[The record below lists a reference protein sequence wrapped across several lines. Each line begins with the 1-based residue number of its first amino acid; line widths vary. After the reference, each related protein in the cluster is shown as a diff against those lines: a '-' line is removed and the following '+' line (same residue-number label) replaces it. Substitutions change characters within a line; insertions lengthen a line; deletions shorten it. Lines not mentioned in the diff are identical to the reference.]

1 MSCIKNHLFC
11 LGVTAL
17 SLGWAGCQTH
27 TKVVPLSAGYE
38 AVEHPYHTLMDEP
51 KPPRISLQW
60 RGTDGAI
67 TRVWPALYSAD
78 TVIKGNIVIFA
89 AEKAYT
95 EPERVTHARL
105 FAARPSE
112 LPLDLTDEV
121 LWRWAKTNGKAFDQA
136 LQKFAGITA
145 AENAGA
151 LDVHLEFWAN
161 SEFGDTREEWPDT
174 SSLRLDWAQV
184 EAIMRAVK
192 AKGTVEKDLR
202 WHTEYIGEK
211 F

>member
-1 MSCIKNHLFC
+1 MKNSLFC
-11 LGVTAL
+11 VGVAVL

-27 TKVVPLSAGYE
+27 TKIVPLSDGYE
-38 AVEHPYHTLMDEP
+38 AVEHPYHTLIDDP
-51 KPPRISLQW
+51 PPPRIALQR
-60 RGTDGAI
+60 RGTDGVIAP
-67 TRVWPALYSAD
+67 VWPALYSAD
-78 TVIKGNIVIFA
+78 TVIKGNLVIFA

-121 LWRWAKTNGKAFDQA
+121 LWRWSKANGKAFDKT

-151 LDVHLEFWAN
+151 LELRLEFWAN
-161 SEFGDTREEWPDT
+161 PELGETRDDWPDT
-174 SSLRLDWAQV
+174 SSLRLEWPRV
-184 EAIMRAVK
+184 EEIMRAVK
-192 AKGTVEKDLR
+192 AKGTVERDLR